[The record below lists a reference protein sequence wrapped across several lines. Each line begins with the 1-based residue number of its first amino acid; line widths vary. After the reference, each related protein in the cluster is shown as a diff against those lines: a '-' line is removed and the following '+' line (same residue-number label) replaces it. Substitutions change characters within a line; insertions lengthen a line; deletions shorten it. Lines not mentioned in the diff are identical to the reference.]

1 MRERNARGTERNAR
15 GTGAQRGRAGGAE
28 RCEVGDARS
37 AAGGWR
43 GELRVP
49 RMGGLGIV
57 PDMRASEIR
66 QLIRMKPVELDT
78 TRRRLGACH
87 DIDDLRAM
95 GRRLIPRPVFDYV
108 DGGADEELSMEG
120 NLRAF
125 RRWRFQPRALPEITT
140 VDTSA
145 RLLDR
150 DLPLPL
156 ALAPTGYTRMMHP
169 GGEIA
174 AARSAQQYM
183 AFIAPFRHWVV
194 YPALLRQIERAWQA
208 R

>member
-1 MRERNARGTERNAR
+1 MRKLVQLRGVTL
-15 GTGAQRGRAGGAE
+15 
-28 RCEVGDARS
+28 D
-37 AAGGWR
+37 
-43 GELRVP
+43 
-49 RMGGLGIV
+49 
-57 PDMRASEIR
+57 
-66 QLIRMKPVELDT
+66 PVA
-78 TRRRLGACH
+78 RRLGACY
-87 DIDDLRAM
+87 DVFDLRLAAK
-95 GRRLIPRPVFDYV
+95 RRIPRPVFDYV

-174 AARSAQQYM
+174 AARA
-183 AFIAPFRHWVV
+183 APGGSPGHHARD
-194 YPALLRQIERAWQA
+194 ALCDGE
-208 R
+208 

>member
-1 MRERNARGTERNAR
+1 
-15 GTGAQRGRAGGAE
+15 
-28 RCEVGDARS
+28 
-37 AAGGWR
+37 
-43 GELRVP
+43 
-49 RMGGLGIV
+49 
-57 PDMRASEIR
+57 MRASKIR
-66 QLIRMKPVELDT
+66 QLIRMKPVELDS

-95 GRRLIPRPVFDYV
+95 GRRMIPRPVFDYV
-108 DGGADEELSMEG
+108 DGGADEELSMEA

-140 VDTSA
+140 VDASA

-169 GGEIA
+169 AGEIG
-174 AARSAQQYM
+174 SAG
-183 AFIAPFRHWVV
+183 PGPGDGLRV
-194 YPALLRQIERAWQA
+194 ALST
-208 R
+208 

>member
-1 MRERNARGTERNAR
+1 MSE
-15 GTGAQRGRAGGAE
+15 
-28 RCEVGDARS
+28 
-37 AAGGWR
+37 R
-43 GELRVP
+43 GEGSCACPGWAGWV
-49 RMGGLGIV
+49 IV

-66 QLIRMKPVELDT
+66 QLIRMKPVELDA

-145 RLLDR
+145 RLLER

-174 AARSAQQYM
+174 AARAAQRYGLPYALSTMATTTIEDLAASGSSPTCGSSCTSSAT
-183 AFIAPFRHWVV
+183 AG
-194 YPALLRQIERAWQA
+194 
-208 R
+208 

>member
-1 MRERNARGTERNAR
+1 
-15 GTGAQRGRAGGAE
+15 
-28 RCEVGDARS
+28 
-37 AAGGWR
+37 
-43 GELRVP
+43 
-49 RMGGLGIV
+49 
-57 PDMRASEIR
+57 MRASEIR

-145 RLLDR
+145 RLLER

-174 AARSAQQYM
+174 AARAAQRYGLPDALSTMATTTLEDLAAAQQDLW
-183 AFIAPFRHWVV
+183 FRLYTQRHSGMNKDLVDRAVAAGYRVV
-194 YPALLRQIERAWQA
+194 MVTVNTILTGNRTRN